1 MGACECQNPM
11 EFGYEVNAEKD
22 DDPQLNNNYN
32 TNKINFEKNYINTQS
47 NNSEKKIENNNF
59 LNNNVNQSNNY
70 YSMRSQNSNYIEN
83 IEEEK
88 QPELLNSLNSR
99 FESDQKQLSENFDLN
114 FGNNDNG
121 QQYLFNTTIEQPSDI
136 FSKYIFD
143 NLNKIRE
150 NPQSF
155 IPKIE
160 NAKSN
165 ITHDKNGICIYKSS
179 VKVALSRG
187 LPAFNETIE
196 YLQNLKPMKKLIF
209 SSDLLI
215 PPPDNEEQL
224 TDKTYMNQ
232 LINEKVQNGIPIKS
246 FWRDIIK
253 DYETCL
259 LLMIVD
265 DTGSNSG
272 KKRNDILDPNMQC
285 IGITSKKIGK
295 KFASYITLC

>member
-22 DDPQLNNNYN
+22 DGQQSNNKNYNNNKN
-32 TNKINFEKNYINTQS
+32 NFGQNYINTLS
-47 NNSEKKIENNNF
+47 NNSERKIDNNYNNNF
-59 LNNNVNQSNNY
+59 NQQNNY
-70 YSMRSQNSNYIEN
+70 YSIGSQHSNYIEN

-88 QPELLNSLNSR
+88 QQELNAR
-99 FESDQKQLSENFDLN
+99 FESEQKQFSKNFELNFDN
-114 FGNNDNG
+114 NSNGN

-136 FSKYIFD
+136 FSKYIYD
-143 NLNKIRE
+143 NLNNIRE

-160 NAKSN
+160 KAKAN

-196 YLQNLKPMKKLIF
+196 FLKNLKPMKKLIF
-209 SSDLLI
+209 SSELLI

-224 TDKTYMNQ
+224 TDKTYMNE
-232 LINEKVQNGIPIKS
+232 LINKKVQNGVPIKS

>member
-22 DDPQLNNNYN
+22 DGQQSNNKNYNNNKNNFGQNYINTLSNNSERKIDNNNYN
-32 TNKINFEKNYINTQS
+32 
-47 NNSEKKIENNNF
+47 NNF
-59 LNNNVNQSNNY
+59 NQQNNY
-70 YSMRSQNSNYIEN
+70 YSIGSQHSNYIEN

-88 QPELLNSLNSR
+88 QQELNAR
-99 FESDQKQLSENFDLN
+99 FESDQKQFSENFELN
-114 FGNNDNG
+114 FDNNSNGN
-121 QQYLFNTTIEQPSDI
+121 QQYLFNTTIEQPSDN

-143 NLNKIRE
+143 NLNNIRE

-160 NAKSN
+160 EAKSN

-187 LPAFNETIE
+187 LPAFNEAIE
-196 YLQNLKPMKKLIF
+196 FLKNLKPMKKLIF
-209 SSDLLI
+209 SSELLI

-224 TDKTYMNQ
+224 TDKTYMNE
-232 LINEKVQNGIPIKS
+232 LINMKVRNGIPIKS

-253 DYETCL
+253 DHETCL

>member
-22 DDPQLNNNYN
+22 DDPQSNNNNFNNNKKNFGQNYINTLSNNSERKIDNNNYN
-32 TNKINFEKNYINTQS
+32 
-47 NNSEKKIENNNF
+47 NNF
-59 LNNNVNQSNNY
+59 NQQNNY
-70 YSMRSQNSNYIEN
+70 YSLGSQHSNYIEN

-88 QPELLNSLNSR
+88 QQELNAR
-99 FESDQKQLSENFDLN
+99 FESDQKQFSEKFELNFDN
-114 FGNNDNG
+114 NSNGNE
-121 QQYLFNTTIEQPSDI
+121 QYLFNTTTEQPSDT

-143 NLNKIRE
+143 NLNNIRE

-160 NAKSN
+160 IAKAN

-187 LPAFNETIE
+187 LPAFNEAIE
-196 YLQNLKPMKKLIF
+196 YLKNLKPMKKLIF
-209 SSDLLI
+209 SSELLI

-224 TDKTYMNQ
+224 TNKTYMNE